1 MVHSNEVALSVNEDV
16 DWLEAVV
23 QGDSIVVNTKA
34 MKQVKCVLLMYIV
47 LLVHE
52 KTLSL

>member
-23 QGDSIVVNTKA
+23 QGDSIVVNTPS
-34 MKQVKCVLLMYIV
+34 KQVRNLQTHRLLCDR
-47 LLVHE
+47 
-52 KTLSL
+52 KGCG